1 MDENVAEKT
10 ETKFTDAYEAA
21 RAWRDA
27 GISQEEIARRLHAPL
42 PEGGWNLR
50 AEEVSLVLYDPEG
63 LDLSREQTA
72 WVLYRIELLHPTTEQ
87 LVHVLRERLG
97 LIGARK

>member
-1 MDENVAEKT
+1 MNAEI
-10 ETKFTDAYEAA
+10 KFANAYEAA
-21 RAWRDA
+21 RAWSDA
-27 GISQEEIARRLHAPL
+27 GMSQEEIARRLNEWGL
-42 PEGGWNLR
+42 SM
-50 AEEVSLVLYDPEG
+50 EEVSLILYDPEG

-97 LIGARK
+97 LIRAGK